1 MSMKR
6 IALVAAL
13 LLCLAGTARASAA
26 DLPCGLPESRPL
38 WVDFADGS
46 VSFRL
51 QLFGRPGLVL
61 ASSGLAGPAQLR
73 ALGAQTVFWWMKLQR
88 YVGTP
93 ARPADPATIPAGAED
108 LYARAVASSG
118 CEHPVIALNEL
129 WGGHQPTPW
138 LYENLLYRQNVLG
151 LLKALAGKGAVP
163 FLLVAGPH
171 SGNRAPFVDGD
182 ARAWW
187 LEVSQY
193 AHIVRQ
199 MHFNAPHIY
208 DMGPIVGARTR
219 RIAMRAAVT
228 RFTNIGIPADRLAL
242 VLGFQSGPG
251 KGGREGLQPS
261 QAWLEIVKQDTL
273 AARQV
278 ASELGVRSIWSW
290 GWGTF
295 DVAGADVDKPR
306 AACVYLWTR
315 DPTLCDG
322 PQVAGPG
329 FNASLTLGQIR
340 LPPGRQCTTEV
351 GPIETTSV
359 EELETAF
366 GNRQEALTA
375 LLNRLIYLNG
385 DADPSSADLAYAEQ
399 AVVGRGFGGD
409 STAYEAALAE
419 LDLSVTSARQ
429 LIADQLRRQQFEA
442 AVQIRHLV
450 SWPQGFTERRQREVL
465 RTTICLA
472 DELPG
477 PGVTNVA
484 VRVPMLAVRDASISI
499 AADRKRVK
507 RGSRVTLSGQV
518 SSERAS
524 EVVTIFA
531 RGAYSSSYT
540 RLGSV
545 RVGSD
550 APWSFQVRPTAQT
563 TYRAVSKSAASG
575 PIVVRVKR

>member
-6 IALVAAL
+6 IVLVAAL

-93 ARPADPATIPAGAED
+93 AQPADPATIPAGAED

-118 CEHPVIALNEL
+118 CEQPVIALNEL

-138 LYENLLYRQNVLG
+138 LYENHLYRQNVLS

-261 QAWLEIVKQDTL
+261 HAWLEIVKQDTL

-278 ASELGVRSIWSW
+278 ASELGVGSIWSW

-295 DVAGADVDKPR
+295 DAAGADVDKPR

-322 PQVAGPG
+322 PQVAGPRSTPRSRSVRSG
-329 FNASLTLGQIR
+329 FR
-340 LPPGRQCTTEV
+340 
-351 GPIETTSV
+351 
-359 EELETAF
+359 
-366 GNRQEALTA
+366 
-375 LLNRLIYLNG
+375 
-385 DADPSSADLAYAEQ
+385 
-399 AVVGRGFGGD
+399 
-409 STAYEAALAE
+409 
-419 LDLSVTSARQ
+419 
-429 LIADQLRRQQFEA
+429 
-442 AVQIRHLV
+442 
-450 SWPQGFTERRQREVL
+450 
-465 RTTICLA
+465 
-472 DELPG
+472 
-477 PGVTNVA
+477 
-484 VRVPMLAVRDASISI
+484 RDAS
-499 AADRKRVK
+499 ARPKWDRSKRPP
-507 RGSRVTLSGQV
+507 SRSSRLRSG
-518 SSERAS
+518 
-524 EVVTIFA
+524 TA
-531 RGAYSSSYT
+531 R
-540 RLGSV
+540 R
-545 RVGSD
+545 R
-550 APWSFQVRPTAQT
+550 
-563 TYRAVSKSAASG
+563 
-575 PIVVRVKR
+575 

>member
-118 CEHPVIALNEL
+118 CEQPVIALNEL

-138 LYENLLYRQNVLG
+138 LYENLLYRQNVLS

-261 QAWLEIVKQDTL
+261 
-273 AARQV
+273 ARV
-278 ASELGVRSIWSW
+278 ARDREAGHAGRTSGRLRARSGGRSGPGDGARSTWPAPTWTSRGLPASTSGRATRRSATGLRSPARSSTPRSPSVRS
-290 GWGTF
+290 
-295 DVAGADVDKPR
+295 
-306 AACVYLWTR
+306 
-315 DPTLCDG
+315 
-322 PQVAGPG
+322 G
-329 FNASLTLGQIR
+329 FR
-340 LPPGRQCTTEV
+340 
-351 GPIETTSV
+351 
-359 EELETAF
+359 
-366 GNRQEALTA
+366 
-375 LLNRLIYLNG
+375 
-385 DADPSSADLAYAEQ
+385 
-399 AVVGRGFGGD
+399 
-409 STAYEAALAE
+409 
-419 LDLSVTSARQ
+419 
-429 LIADQLRRQQFEA
+429 
-442 AVQIRHLV
+442 
-450 SWPQGFTERRQREVL
+450 
-465 RTTICLA
+465 
-472 DELPG
+472 
-477 PGVTNVA
+477 
-484 VRVPMLAVRDASISI
+484 RDASARPKWGRS
-499 AADRKRVK
+499 KRPP
-507 RGSRVTLSGQV
+507 SRSSRLRSG
-518 SSERAS
+518 
-524 EVVTIFA
+524 TA
-531 RGAYSSSYT
+531 R
-540 RLGSV
+540 R
-545 RVGSD
+545 R
-550 APWSFQVRPTAQT
+550 
-563 TYRAVSKSAASG
+563 
-575 PIVVRVKR
+575 